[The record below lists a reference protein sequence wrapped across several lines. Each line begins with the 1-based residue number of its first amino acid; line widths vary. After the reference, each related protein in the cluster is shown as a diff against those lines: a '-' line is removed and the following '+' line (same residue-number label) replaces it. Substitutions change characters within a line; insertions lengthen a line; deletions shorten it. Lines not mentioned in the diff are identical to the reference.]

1 MKQIIYLVARY
12 LQYIAAAGL
21 LVLMLLQV
29 ANMSGRLFF
38 GSPIKGTT
46 DLGSYMLL
54 VIAALGF
61 GWAALESRHIKVT
74 LVTDRLP
81 AKVQYYLELVI
92 LSIIFVVVVYLTYVH
107 AWAAF
112 TWPPRSSSVLNIPF
126 TPFRFILAGG
136 FGVLSVCTLVVVV
149 EHLLKRNKNSHES

>member
-12 LQYIAAAGL
+12 LQYIAAADL

-61 GWAALESRHIKVT
+61 GWAALESRLIKVT
-74 LVTDRLP
+74 LVTDRRLP

-92 LSIIFVVVVYLTYVH
+92 LSIIFVVVVISLTYMPGPLSPGLRAVH
-107 AWAAF
+107 LF
-112 TWPPRSSSVLNIPF
+112 LTSHSLRSDSSWPEVS
-126 TPFRFILAGG
+126 A
-136 FGVLSVCTLVVVV
+136 C
-149 EHLLKRNKNSHES
+149 